1 MGANLLQN
9 GTIVVKMNDIIISS
23 FQSFKGV
30 RQGDCLSP
38 LLFNIVV
45 DCRTRMVIRVQQN
58 NLMTGLVKNH
68 ISSRIAILQYAGDT
82 IMCLDHDVGKARNLK
97 LLLYMIEQLS
107 GLKINFYTSEIL
119 LMQMMTIQL

>member
-1 MGANLLQN
+1 MGAKVLQN
-9 GTIVVKMNDIIISS
+9 GTIVVKVNDIIISS

-45 DCRTRMVIRVQQN
+45 DCRTRMVIRAQQN
-58 NLMTGLVKNH
+58 NLMTGLVKNR
-68 ISSRIAILQYAGDT
+68 ISILQYAGDT

-107 GLKINFYTSEIL
+107 GLKTNFYKSEIL
-119 LMQMMTIQL
+119 LMQVMMIQL

>member
-45 DCRTRMVIRVQQN
+45 DCRTRMVIRAQQN
-58 NLMTGLVKNH
+58 NLMTGLVKNR
-68 ISSRIAILQYAGDT
+68 ISILQYAGDT

-107 GLKINFYTSEIL
+107 GLKTNFYKSEIL
-119 LMQMMTIQL
+119 LMQVMMIQL